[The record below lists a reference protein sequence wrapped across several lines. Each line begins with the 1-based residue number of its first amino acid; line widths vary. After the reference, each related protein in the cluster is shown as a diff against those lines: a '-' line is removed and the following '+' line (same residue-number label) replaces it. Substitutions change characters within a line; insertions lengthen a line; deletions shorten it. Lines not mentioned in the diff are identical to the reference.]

1 MTYQVFTFYL
11 QRKKGQIAHKDMN
24 REDESV
30 DFDNE
35 MVRRLTELK
44 KKKKVK
50 KRQEWHRVD

>member
-1 MTYQVFTFYL
+1 
-11 QRKKGQIAHKDMN
+11 MN

>member
-1 MTYQVFTFYL
+1 
-11 QRKKGQIAHKDMN
+11 MN

-44 KKKKVK
+44 KKKKSKKEARTAQSGLARAKKTVK
-50 KRQEWHRVD
+50 LMYKKY

>member
-1 MTYQVFTFYL
+1 
-11 QRKKGQIAHKDMN
+11 MN

-44 KKKKVK
+44 KKKSKKEARMAQSGLARAKKTVK
-50 KRQEWHRVD
+50 LMYKKY